1 MAKKWYENNKERH
14 AKTGKLWYEKNKD
27 ELFKKRKIYRK
38 NNKENISKRGKEYYK
53 NNKEEISEKHKKYNN
68 QLCFDPT
75 NGTKCTLGALM
86 GRKYRNKEKYKDV
99 NPKNCIK
106 DN

>member
-1 MAKKWYENNKERH
+1 MKIIKNNMLKLENFGMKRIKMNYPKNVKFIEKAIKKIFRKE
-14 AKTGKLWYEKNKD
+14 EKN
-27 ELFKKRKIYRK
+27 IT
-38 NNKENISKRGKEYYK
+38 K

-86 GRKYRNKEKYKDV
+86 GRKCRNKEKYKDV
-99 NPKNCIK
+99 NPKNCIIK